1 MIEAFLV
8 ADSNG
13 IPVYKAH
20 FGNWEFDDTLLL
32 GFFAALKT
40 FAQTLTV
47 TEKMDKHGRFSPQNS
62 STSSEIRCIHLG
74 PHLLTFDQVTFDHL
88 GTIDVLVMSRFIDPA
103 TAQAFLEEITEHF
116 MIYRD
121 DYYAKYPERLEAIK
135 QGFHPKFTGF
145 KPQLIK
151 LINRFDRKDTVEMDV
166 HVSIPTDLYEMV
178 ADLFETDNEIAD
190 LYGKSKRLVL
200 DQLLNEYANKKLEA
214 DFLKKFGKKKWFN
227 PFS

>member
-20 FGNWEFDDTLLL
+20 FGNWEFNDTLLL

-40 FAQTLTV
+40 FAQTLTQ
-47 TEKMDKHGRFSPQNS
+47 TDKMDKHGRFSRQNT
-62 STSSEIRCIHLG
+62 STSSEIKCIHLG

-88 GTIDVLVMSRFIDPA
+88 GTIDVLIISRFIDRA
-103 TAQAFLEEITEHF
+103 TAHAFLEEITEHF

-121 DYYAKYPERLEAIK
+121 NYYTQYPERLEAIN

-145 KPQLIK
+145 KPQLIQ
-151 LINRFDRKDTVEMDV
+151 LVNRFDRKDTVEMDV
-166 HVSIPTDLYEMV
+166 NVSIPMDLYEMV
-178 ADLFETDNEIAD
+178 ADLFETDQEIAD
-190 LYGKSKRLVL
+190 LYGKSKRLLL
-200 DQLLNEYANKKLEA
+200 DQLLNDYANNKLEA
-214 DFLKKFGKKKWFN
+214 DFTKKFGKKKWFN